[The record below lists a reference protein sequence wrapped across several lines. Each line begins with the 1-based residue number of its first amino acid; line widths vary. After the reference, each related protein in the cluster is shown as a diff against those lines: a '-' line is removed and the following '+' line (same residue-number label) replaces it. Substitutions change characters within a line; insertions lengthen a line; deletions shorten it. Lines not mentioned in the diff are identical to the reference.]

1 MSRSTT
7 FMCVHACACTQSKSK
22 ACHLKQRHSET
33 ERALQSPAMGGEGAR
48 NLSTSYTSASARAR
62 TTNRE
67 PAGCGSRAHEGA
79 LLLTQV
85 RVLPGASTW
94 GQRGVSVGCFPG

>member
-33 ERALQSPAMGGEGAR
+33 ERALQSPAMGGEGALGR
-48 NLSTSYTSASARAR
+48 RKESVHFLHLSVCESSDDQPRACR
-62 TTNRE
+62 LR
-67 PAGCGSRAHEGA
+67 
-79 LLLTQV
+79 Q
-85 RVLPGASTW
+85 
-94 GQRGVSVGCFPG
+94 